1 MLSNLNCRH
10 RALLPLGTHPI
21 HRYFAVHIS
30 GYMSGENLLAGIK
43 PMNEA
48 ALGSPS
54 VFRKRTMRCL
64 S

>member
-10 RALLPLGTHPI
+10 GALLPLGTQPI
-21 HRYFAVHIS
+21 HRYFAVHIT
-30 GYMSGENLLAGIK
+30 GYMLGENPLAGIK

-48 ALGSPS
+48 ARGSAS
-54 VFRKRTMRCL
+54 VFRKRTIRSL